1 MNYSWRY
8 MYTFLSTDT
17 VGPDLIAPAP
27 VKMATNHSPLSLDYA
42 VEIILIIPYIGV
54 VFPLMRLISLDRY
67 HLYFLM
73 ILKSVLTFLPLS
85 NPVLQ

>member
-1 MNYSWRY
+1 

-42 VEIILIIPYIGV
+42 LEIMPIKLHIGV
-54 VFPLMRLISLDRY
+54 VFSFIGSL
-67 HLYFLM
+67 
-73 ILKSVLTFLPLS
+73 
-85 NPVLQ
+85 VLQYCRTGFDSNSLTAAKIATENYC